1 MLTLGGKI
9 LKHPA
14 FTGQLEVPVH
24 WHPRFSVVLVPG
36 QTHRPL
42 YEFAASVSERA
53 LTSARE
59 GLDGLVLPC
68 SYACAC
74 TTFGFLAGLGWL
86 GIAGAELDL

>member
-1 MLTLGGKI
+1 MDLATQSVRDPPTPSTSPGLARLGSTCDGSWE
-9 LKHPA
+9 LSRS
-14 FTGQLEVPVH
+14 L
-24 WHPRFSVVLVPG
+24 S
-36 QTHRPL
+36 
-42 YEFAASVSERA
+42 EFAASVSERA